1 MKNNKQPLLVPL
13 ENQRPRYNSRS
24 AFDEEKELKKQPF
37 AHMIFIYFEL
47 HVNQQSFNYQLL
59 ILPDDIFT

>member
-13 ENQRPRYNSRS
+13 ENQRPWYNSRS

-37 AHMIFIYFEL
+37 AHVIFFEVL
-47 HVNQQSFNYQLL
+47 
-59 ILPDDIFT
+59 